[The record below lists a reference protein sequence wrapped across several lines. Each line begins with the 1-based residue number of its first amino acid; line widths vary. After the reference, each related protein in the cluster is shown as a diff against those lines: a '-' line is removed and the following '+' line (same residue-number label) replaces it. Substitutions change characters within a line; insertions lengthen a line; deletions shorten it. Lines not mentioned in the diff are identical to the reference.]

1 MLRLTYG
8 GEYRRWLGEIELKQ
22 NRFIEELPEI
32 LSYEAEME
40 HIRNIVFEKNSH
52 IITDVEKADPS
63 YFKNPKYKTPD
74 DVLRKKKKTC
84 MSHFCN
90 TIERFIQESCIEH
103 LIKKGFNILD
113 IVPCQD
119 GFMILQELWFDD
131 ILKELESAVFDK
143 IGFQVELAVKEFD
156 EACEIPDLIDQ
167 IVQPITETGKSDFQ
181 KLCENFEK
189 THCKIINKSFFIKK
203 CDDGFKIMTEKQL
216 ITSYKHITFKNT
228 DGKPTNF
235 IEHWLRNNDM
245 IKCYDDVGV
254 YPDKSKCPNNIFNLW
269 EDFAM
274 EKITDHVEHKEGL
287 DFILN
292 HIQILCKNEIDVY
305 DFLICW

>member
-1 MLRLTYG
+1 MFYG
-8 GEYRRWLGEIELKQ
+8 
-22 NRFIEELPEI
+22 
-32 LSYEAEME
+32 
-40 HIRNIVFEKNSH
+40 
-52 IITDVEKADPS
+52 
-63 YFKNPKYKTPD
+63 
-74 DVLRKKKKTC
+74 KKKKTC

-90 TIERFIQESCIEH
+90 TIERFILESCIEH

-167 IVQPITETGKSDFQ
+167 IVQPVTETGKSDFQ

-203 CDDGFKIMTEKQL
+203 CDDGFKIMTEKQR

-254 YPDKSKCPNNIFNLW
+254 YPDKSKCP
-269 EDFAM
+269 
-274 EKITDHVEHKEGL
+274 
-287 DFILN
+287 
-292 HIQILCKNEIDVY
+292 
-305 DFLICW
+305 